1 MNAVEELA
9 KLKARAAEA
18 ESELGQALVRL
29 KSGESGLYFE
39 REDDQIVVYVA
50 GMNGGGAPT
59 RLSPVS
65 SALVYES
72 LADLA
77 DLLIERAQEK
87 TQGLVR
93 ARAEGLAEELA
104 ADAKRIRDA
113 EKELK
118 GFLK

>member
-9 KLKARAAEA
+9 QLKTRAAEA

-39 REDDQIVVYVA
+39 REGDLIVVFVA
-50 GMNGGGAPT
+50 GMNGGTAPT

-65 SALVYES
+65 SALMYES
-72 LADLA
+72 LTDLA
-77 DLLIERAQEK
+77 DLLVERAQEK
-87 TQGLVR
+87 ARGLVKVK
-93 ARAEGLAEELA
+93 AEELA
-104 ADAKRIRDA
+104 GELAAAARRIRDA